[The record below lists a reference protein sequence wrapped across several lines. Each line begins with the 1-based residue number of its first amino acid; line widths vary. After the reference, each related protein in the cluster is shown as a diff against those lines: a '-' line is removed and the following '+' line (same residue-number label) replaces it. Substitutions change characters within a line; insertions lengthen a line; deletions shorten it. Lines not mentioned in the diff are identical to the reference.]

1 MDIDDVRTRG
11 DNLYYHT
18 YMVPY
23 IQLAPI
29 VSSGSSQIRSAMSK
43 QFLQKYSDTVSIN
56 MLSA

>member
-43 QFLQKYSDTVSIN
+43 QFLQVNKNIATQ
-56 MLSA
+56 